1 MANGA
6 MGSES
11 GGGVGECNFI
21 LLLMGTVIHYKLV
34 LLLNSYKCHRLSWVF
49 HKNCWH
55 LRRKRWK
62 GKICQNVG
70 KRAIV
75 LFQLVQ

>member
-1 MANGA
+1 MMANGA

-34 LLLNSYKCHRLSWVF
+34 LLITNINGYLGYFTK
-49 HKNCWH
+49 
-55 LRRKRWK
+55 
-62 GKICQNVG
+62 NVG
-70 KRAIV
+70 I
-75 LFQLVQ
+75 

>member
-1 MANGA
+1 

-34 LLLNSYKCHRLSWVF
+34 LLLNSYKCHWLSIILGIAQ
-49 HKNCWH
+49 KM
-55 LRRKRWK
+55 LASEKKTMERKDLSK
-62 GKICQNVG
+62 CGK
-70 KRAIV
+70 KSDRPFPASEIV
-75 LFQLVQ
+75 